1 MNRITDFFFIRTF
14 VEWRHLKSRDH
25 AFSLKSGRHSGNYY
39 GDQPG
44 DYYGGQPGYYYGGP
58 AWIVLWRASL
68 DITMEG
74 QPGDY
79 YGGQPG
85 DHYTAKRRI
94 GYLLRILETSSRI
107 GVLQNAV

>member
-1 MNRITDFFFIRTF
+1 MSTTAITFFVFMSTRTF

-25 AFSLKSGRHSGNYY
+25 AFSPKSGRHSGNCY
-39 GDQPG
+39 GD
-44 DYYGGQPGYYYGGP
+44 
-58 AWIVLWRASL
+58 
-68 DITMEG
+68 

-94 GYLLRILETSSRI
+94 GVLLRILETSSRI
-107 GVLQNAV
+107 GVLLYRLSAV